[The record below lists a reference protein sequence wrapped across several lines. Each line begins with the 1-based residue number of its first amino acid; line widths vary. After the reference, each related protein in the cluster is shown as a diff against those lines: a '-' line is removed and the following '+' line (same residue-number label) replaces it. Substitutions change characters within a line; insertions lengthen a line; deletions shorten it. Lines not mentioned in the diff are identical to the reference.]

1 MPVIENDMKIKVSEQ
16 IEQNEERIVN
26 INEIKPLGTTT
37 MLILVSIADL
47 ILGVSASLLAYDASN
62 GSLPIALGVFAGSL
76 LTALGYYRK
85 GKKQ

>member
-1 MPVIENDMKIKVSEQ
+1 MILTPEQKEEILKDHQEQ
-16 IEQNEERIVN
+16 IIN

-47 ILGVSASLLAYDASN
+47 LLAVSASLLAYDASN
-62 GSLPIALGVFAGSL
+62 SLPIALGVFAGSL

-85 GKKQ
+85 GKKND